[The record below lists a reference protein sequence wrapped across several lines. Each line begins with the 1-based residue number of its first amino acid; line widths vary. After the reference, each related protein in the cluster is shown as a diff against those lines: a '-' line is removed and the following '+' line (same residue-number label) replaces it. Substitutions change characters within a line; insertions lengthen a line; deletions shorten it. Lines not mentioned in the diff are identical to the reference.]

1 MNRNS
6 QAHFAQNPMASV
18 SRSVFDRSNDHKT
31 TFNAGQLI
39 PILVDEVYPG
49 DTFEVDTA
57 FVVRMSTLIHPVMDN
72 AYLDL
77 YFFFVPSRLVW
88 EHWEEFNGANKTAPW
103 TQQTEYEV
111 PVITTSSS
119 GSGGSNTSFSKG
131 SIADYMGIPTGV
143 PNISVN
149 ALPFRAY
156 FLIWNE
162 WFRDENLYA
171 PIPVDMGDAARSNMP
186 AFNVAGAA
194 EWNPASGSVANSGG
208 YQPLPVAKY
217 HDYFTSALPEPQKGP
232 DVTLPLGDMAPVTTS
247 SEMLVNT
254 YPGQGIMWRTS
265 GGQSPTGGQVYGME
279 SDVDHANGVVFGSP
293 TGSGGSSIVY
303 PMNLFAD
310 LQNATVAT
318 INSLRQA
325 FQLQRLYE
333 RDARGGTRYTEI
345 LRAHFGVTSPDA
357 RLQRPEYL
365 GGKRVL
371 INVNQ
376 VLQTSET
383 TDSSPQANTAAFSLT
398 TDRGSS
404 FTKSFVEHG
413 YLLGL
418 ACVRYDHS
426 YQQGIER
433 LWSRKQRFD
442 FYWPVFA
449 HLGEQ
454 PIKNKEIY
462 AQGTDQDDESFGYQ
476 EAWAELRYKP
486 NRISS
491 AFRSNYQTSLD
502 VWHYADYYTA
512 LPTLGST
519 WIAENKG
526 NIDRTLA
533 VQSSVED
540 QFIADF
546 YFKMKCVRP
555 LPIYSVPGLIDHF

>member
-88 EHWEEFNGANKTAPW
+88 DHWEEFNGANKTTPW

-171 PIPVDMGDAARSNMP
+171 PIPVDTGDAARANMP
-186 AFNVAGAA
+186 AFNAAGAF

-232 DVTLPLGDMAPVTTS
+232 DVTLPLGDMAPVKTS
-247 SEMLVNT
+247 SFDLVTGAQPAMQARASDGTVAMNSNT
-254 YPGQGIMWRTS
+254 VLGLTPDQSIGQGI
-265 GGQSPTGGQVYGME
+265 V
-279 SDVDHANGVVFGSP
+279 
-293 TGSGGSSIVY
+293 GSGTTFTLQKEIY
-303 PMNLFAD
+303 PSNLFAD
-310 LQNATVAT
+310 LQNATAAT

-365 GGKRVL
+365 GGKRVP

-383 TDSSPQANTAAFSLT
+383 TDNSPQANTAAFSLT

-433 LWSRKQRFD
+433 MWSRRQRFD

-462 AQGTDQDDESFGYQ
+462 AQGNEQDDESFGYQ

-502 VWHYADYYTA
+502 VWHYADYYKA

-526 NIDRTLA
+526 NIARTLA
-533 VQSSVED
+533 VQSED

-555 LPIYSVPGLIDHF
+555 LPIYSIPGLIDHF